1 MAKILLLRH
10 GEAKKIGEDT
20 ILTEKGNNEAKALA
34 KKLQEITINKIYVSD
49 LTRAQETMQHYL
61 NGIKE
66 KPEVVTTEKLRE
78 IYRVLVGGPERVGTP
93 EDREEKDKQRADEIY
108 EKLLKEKGNI
118 AVFAHGNIIR
128 YLLIKA
134 MDIQFTDL
142 WNKLFLNTGSIS
154 VIEKTKEGLI
164 RVNAINLIEHLP
176 EAKEFYEGEIK
187 THYNE

>member
-93 EDREEKDKQRADEIY
+93 KDRKEKDKQRADEIY

-142 WNKLFLNTGSIS
+142 WNRLFLNTGSIS
-154 VIEKTKEGLI
+154 VIEKTKEGLV

-176 EAKEFYEGEIK
+176 EAKEFFEEEIG
-187 THYNE
+187 TTYHP